1 MNDLKISLP
10 SGTAAFE
17 PGAEIEVDVEWS
29 CDRPLD
35 AVQVRLV
42 WSTAGKG
49 DTDIKVAKTVQIR
62 QPDQSGSQRLM
73 IVLPWGPYS
82 FSGKLISILWGLELI
97 VFPSEASTRTEI
109 TIAPGGKEVR
119 LQSTAAEDDL

>member
-1 MNDLKISLP
+1 MNNLQISLP
-10 SGTAAFE
+10 SGTTAFE
-17 PGAEIEVDVEWS
+17 PGTEIEVDVEWS
-29 CDRPLD
+29 CDQILD
-35 AVQVRLV
+35 ALQLRLV

-49 DTDIKVAKTVQIR
+49 DLDIKVAKTVQIR
-62 QPDQSGSQRLM
+62 HPDQSGAQRLM

-97 VFPSEASTRTEI
+97 AFPSEASTRTEI

-119 LQSTAAEDDL
+119 LQEAGANEL